1 MMNDNSHRGIRRA
14 GYIPRT
20 LIGVNGVRLINIPG
34 VYYPPHMLTE
44 KTQRERH
51 LPVILSKP
59 PAWAISSRQAAEILG
74 CKQSSTRELLH
85 RERVRFCRVAEKGCP
100 PMAYWDRR
108 RVQALARKLRTPL
121 THVSPQLIASAE
133 ALAILRVSRNSL
145 SRFVRQG
152 LLQRFRLRVRV
163 AEGPRLR
170 FYYLRDEV
178 AELDRHR
185 QALGLKRS
193 DDTTPP
199 FPGSE
204 Q

>member
-1 MMNDNSHRGIRRA
+1 MNDKFHGGIRRA
-14 GYIPRT
+14 GQLPRT

-74 CKQSSTRELLH
+74 C
-85 RERVRFCRVAEKGCP
+85 
-100 PMAYWDRR
+100 
-108 RVQALARKLRTPL
+108 TPL
-121 THVSPQLIASAE
+121 TRVSPQLVASAD
-133 ALAILRVSRNSL
+133 ALATLRVSRNSL
-145 SRFVRQG
+145 SRFVKQG

-170 FYYLRDEV
+170 YYYLRDEV
-178 AELDRHR
+178 EELDHHR
-185 QALGLKRS
+185 RASSLKR
-193 DDTTPP
+193 
-199 FPGSE
+199 
-204 Q
+204 